1 MFLTVNRI
9 KNKFNYRNH
18 TADRILYSQY
28 SQMFKPRRTDDRRG
42 GGGAHRREHSRNSY
56 SRDERP
62 KYGRPRDEA
71 PIATKSRYHMG
82 DDEEKEEPVPHPDEA
97 AVETAPIFISNETG
111 KHEFEQWEQEG
122 SGVQFDIQLLRG
134 IYSYGFDSPSPIQK
148 KAILPMVTGRDIIAQ
163 AQSGTGKTGAFSI
176 ASLALVNPDLNH
188 TQIIIVSPTRE
199 LSTQNYNVVTQLAKY
214 MNIRTQCLI
223 GGVYV
228 DEDIR
233 KYEEIRPHIVIGC
246 TGRIYDLIKRNV
258 LPANKIRTFVLDEAD
273 EMLSRGFKE
282 QVYEIFKFFNEDV
295 QVALFS
301 ATIPEELNDLVTRF
315 MRDPIKILVK
325 KEMLTLEGIE
335 QFYVELTD
343 DHEKYLTIKDLYD
356 TISMSQCIIYCN
368 SVMRVKE
375 LAQNMISDQFP
386 VICIHSDMSQE
397 ERVRVFNEFKQGAYR
412 VLISSDITA
421 RGIDIQ
427 QVSVVINFDVPK
439 NIHTYLHRIGRSGRW
454 GRKGLAINLVA
465 EHDVRKLK
473 AIEEYYN
480 IKVRE
485 LPASFSDKVR
495 K

>member
-1 MFLTVNRI
+1 
-9 KNKFNYRNH
+9 
-18 TADRILYSQY
+18 
-28 SQMFKPRRTDDRRG
+28 MFKPRRTDDRRG
-42 GGGAHRREHSRNSY
+42 GHRREYSHSSY
-56 SRDERP
+56 PRDERAP
-62 KYGRPRDEA
+62 PRDERA
-71 PIATKSRYHMG
+71 HSRYERGPRDDRPVAAKSRYHI
-82 DDEEKEEPVPHPDEA
+82 EEKEEPHDEPDHTDEA
-97 AVETAPIFISNETG
+97 AIEAPVFISNESG
-111 KHEFEQWEQEG
+111 KYEFEKWEEEG
-122 SGVQFDIQLLRG
+122 SGVEFDIKLLRG
-134 IYSYGFDSPSPIQK
+134 IYAYGFDSPSPIQK
-148 KAILPMVTGRDIIAQ
+148 KAILPMITGRDIIAQ

-176 ASLALVNPDLNH
+176 ASLALVNPALNH

-199 LSTQNYNVVTQLAKY
+199 LSTQNYNVVKQLATY
-214 MNIRTQCLI
+214 MDIRTQCLI
-223 GGVYV
+223 GGISV

-233 KYEEIRPHIVIGC
+233 KYEEIQPHIVIGC
-246 TGRIYDLIKRNV
+246 TGRIYDLINRGV
-258 LPANKIRTFVLDEAD
+258 LPAIKVRTFVLDEAD

-282 QVYEIFKFFNEDV
+282 QVYEIFKFFNENV

-301 ATIPEELNDLVTRF
+301 ATIPEELNELVSRF

-335 QFYVELTD
+335 QFYVELAD
-343 DHEKYLTIKDLYD
+343 DHQKYLTIRDLYD

-375 LAQNMISDQFP
+375 LTQNMISDQFP
-386 VICIHSDMSQE
+386 VVSIHSDMSQE

-465 EHDVRKLK
+465 EHDMRKLK

-480 IKVRE
+480 ISVRE

>member
-1 MFLTVNRI
+1 
-9 KNKFNYRNH
+9 
-18 TADRILYSQY
+18 
-28 SQMFKPRRTDDRRG
+28 MFKPRRTDDRRG
-42 GGGAHRREHSRNSY
+42 GHRREYSRPSY

-62 KYGRPRDEA
+62 PREE
-71 PIATKSRYHMG
+71 PVATKSRYDMG
-82 DDEEKEEPVPHPDEA
+82 DHDDHADEA
-97 AVETAPIFISNETG
+97 AEEVPVQVAISNESG
-111 KHEFEQWEQEG
+111 KMEFDNWEQEG
-122 SGVQFDIQLLRG
+122 SGVEFDIQLLRG
-134 IYSYGFDSPSPIQK
+134 IYAYGFDSPSPIQK
-148 KAILPMVTGRDIIAQ
+148 KAILPMITGRDIIAQ

-176 ASLALVNPDLNH
+176 ASLALVNPALNH
-188 TQIIIVSPTRE
+188 TQVIIVSPTRE
-199 LSTQNYNVVTQLAKY
+199 LSTQNFNVVTQLAKF
-214 MNIRTQCLI
+214 MGVRTQCLI
-223 GGVYV
+223 GGVSV

-233 KYEEIRPHIVIGC
+233 KYKEVEPQIVIGC
-246 TGRIYDLIKRNV
+246 TGRIYDLINRGI
-258 LPANKIRTFVLDEAD
+258 LPAIKVRTFVLDEAD

-282 QVYEIFKFFNEDV
+282 QVYEIFKFFNEQV

-301 ATIPEELNDLVTRF
+301 ATIPEELNDLVSRF

-335 QFYVELTD
+335 QFYVELAD
-343 DHEKYLTIKDLYD
+343 DHQKYLTIKDLYD

-368 SVMRVKE
+368 SVLRVKNLTE
-375 LAQNMISDQFP
+375 HMTSDQFP

-465 EHDVRKLK
+465 EHDMRKLK
-473 AIEEYYN
+473 SIEEYYN
-480 IKVRE
+480 ISVRE